1 MYIFYYSL
9 EWLNYIVLGFVIRY
23 IDPSKFSLTESE
35 RHPAGMS
42 VQHKT
47 KECETGSL
55 RIAGHKVA
63 VNIQQNW

>member
-1 MYIFYYSL
+1 MFAT
-9 EWLNYIVLGFVIRY
+9 LGSKNKDIY
-23 IDPSKFSLTESE
+23 PSKFSWTESE